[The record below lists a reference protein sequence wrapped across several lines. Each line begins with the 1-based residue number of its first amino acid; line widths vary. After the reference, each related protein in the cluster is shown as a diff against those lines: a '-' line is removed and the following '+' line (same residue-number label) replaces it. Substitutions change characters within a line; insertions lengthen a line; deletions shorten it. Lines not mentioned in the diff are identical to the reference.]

1 LALQKIIFRP
11 GINREGTDYSNEG
24 GWFNSNLV
32 RFRKGLPEKIGGWTK
47 NTTNTFKSTGRALH
61 AWVSLAGTKFIGLGA
76 TWKYYILEGAN
87 FYDITPIRVT
97 TGANEISFAKVAN
110 GDATLTVTD
119 TAHGA
124 VQNDFVTYSGC
135 VSLGGNITA
144 NVLNQEYQI
153 ATIVNSNSYTIEAK
167 DTNGDEV
174 TAAAGDSGDGQG
186 TIIGAY
192 QINVGLDVYAP
203 STGWGVGTW
212 GSGTFGSSSALD
224 FSSQLRLWSHDN
236 FGEDL
241 VINPRMGGVYYWD
254 TSAKTLG
261 TDRAAALSDLSGAN
275 LAPTKALQVLVSD
288 IDRHV
293 ICFGADPLNDGGTA
307 RTGTIDPMFIA
318 WSDQENI
325 TEWEPKAT
333 NTAGSFRLSAGSA
346 IVGATRARQETL
358 IWTDT
363 SLYAMSFVGQ
373 PFTFSVNLVNEG
385 VGLVGPNAMINTPK
399 GVFWMDKKGFYSYGG
414 NIQQL
419 QCSVDAYVFGD
430 LNQTQNYQIFG
441 FVNKAFDEVGWFYCS
456 GESTVLDRYV
466 VYNYEEGTWVIGNL
480 TRTCWLDEGIF
491 ADPKATYSSSDVGY
505 LYDHETGNDADGSAM
520 TDVFIESSD
529 FDIDP
534 AGDQFQFIS
543 KIIPDI
549 KFTGS
554 GSTGTGGQTA
564 EIVLKKRNYPGEDLT
579 TAVTGSCTSNTTKI
593 DTRVR
598 GRQAVL
604 RIQSND
610 DDTTKT
616 GMSFR
621 VGAMRLDIK
630 PDGMR

>member
-1 LALQKIIFRP
+1 MALQKIIFRP
-11 GINREGTDYSNEG
+11 GINKEGTDYSNEG

-32 RFRKGLPEKIGGWTK
+32 RFRKGLPEKIGGWAK
-47 NTTNTFKSTGRALH
+47 TTTSSFKSTGRALH

-76 TWKYYILEGAN
+76 TWKYYILEGSG
-87 FYDITPIRVT
+87 FYDITPIRATTSAGDVT
-97 TGANEISFAKVAN
+97 FSATN
-110 GDATLTVTD
+110 GDATITVAD
-119 TAHGA
+119 TSHGA
-124 VQNDFVTYSGC
+124 VQNDFVTFSGAA
-135 VSLGGNITA
+135 SLGGNITA
-144 NVLNQEYQI
+144 AVLNQEYQI
-153 ATIVNSNSYTIEAK
+153 ATIVNANSYTIEAK
-167 DTNGDEV
+167 DTSDTTV
-174 TAAAGDSGDGQG
+174 TANSSDTGNGGSS
-186 TIIGAY
+186 TVGAY
-192 QINVGLDVYAP
+192 QINVGLDVYVP
-203 STGWGVGTW
+203 STGWGIGTW
-212 GSGTFGSSSALD
+212 GSGTFGSAGTLGLTN
-224 FSSQLRLWSHDN
+224 QLRLWSHDN

-241 VINPRMGGVYYWD
+241 VINPRMGGIYYWD

-261 TDRAAALSDLSGAN
+261 TDRAVALSDLSGAN
-275 LAPTKALQVLVSD
+275 LTPTKALQVLVSD

-325 TEWEPKAT
+325 TEWEPKST

-399 GVFWMDKKGFYSYGG
+399 GIFWMDKKGFYSYGG

-419 QCSVDAYVFGD
+419 QCSVDAYVFSD

-491 ADPKATYSSSDVGY
+491 PDPKATYSSSDVGY

-610 DDTTKT
+610 DDTSKT

>member
-1 LALQKIIFRP
+1 LALQKIIFKP

-32 RFRKGLPEKIGGWTK
+32 RFRKGLPEKIGGWQK
-47 NTTNTFKSTGRALH
+47 STTNTFKSTGRALH

-76 TWKYYILEGAN
+76 TWKYYILEGSG
-87 FYDITPIRVT
+87 FYDITPIRATTSAGDVT
-97 TGANEISFAKVAN
+97 FSATN
-110 GDATLTVTD
+110 GDATITVAD
-119 TAHGA
+119 TSHGA
-124 VQNDFVTYSGC
+124 VQNDFVTFSGAAT
-135 VSLGGNITA
+135 LGGLITA
-144 NVLNQEYQI
+144 SVLNQEYQI
-153 ATIVNSNSYTIEAK
+153 ATIVNANSYTVEAK
-167 DTNGDEV
+167 DTDGATV
-174 TAAAGDSGDGQG
+174 TANSSDVGNGGSSVV
-186 TIIGAY
+186 GAY
-192 QINVGLDVYAP
+192 QINVGLDVYVP
-203 STGWGVGTW
+203 STGWGIGTW
-212 GSGTFGSSSALD
+212 GSGTFGSAGTLGLTN
-224 FSSQLRLWSHDN
+224 QLRLWSHDN

-241 VINPRMGGVYYWD
+241 VINPRMGGIYYWD

-261 TDRAAALSDLSGAN
+261 TDRAVSLSDLSGAN
-275 LAPTKALQVLVSD
+275 LPPTKALQVLVSD

-307 RTGTIDPMFIA
+307 RTGTLDPMFIA

-325 TEWEPKAT
+325 SEWEPKAT

-346 IVGATRARQETL
+346 IVGAVRARQETL

-385 VGLVGPNAMINTPK
+385 VGLVGPNAMINSPK
-399 GVFWMDKKGFYSYGG
+399 GVFWMDKKGFYAYGG

-419 QCSVDAYVFGD
+419 PCSVDAYVFSD

-441 FVNKAFDEVGWFYCS
+441 FLNKAFDEVGWFYCS
-456 GESTVLDRYV
+456 GNSTVLDRYV

-491 ADPKATYSSSDVGY
+491 PVPKATHSSSDVGY

-534 AGDQFQFIS
+534 AGEQFQFIS

-554 GSTGTGGQTA
+554 GSTGTEGQTA
-564 EIVLKKRNYPGEDLT
+564 EVVLKKRNYPGEDLT
-579 TAVTGSCTSNTTKI
+579 TATTSSCTSNTTKI

-621 VGAMRLDIK
+621 VGAMRLDVK

>member
-1 LALQKIIFRP
+1 MALQKIIFRP

-87 FYDITPIRVT
+87 FYDITPIRSTTSAGDVT
-97 TGANEISFAKVAN
+97 FSATN
-110 GDATLTVTD
+110 GDATITVAD

-124 VQNDFVTYSGC
+124 VQNDFVTFSGAAT
-135 VSLGGNITA
+135 LGGLITA

-153 ATIVNSNSYTIEAK
+153 ATIVNANSYTVEAK
-167 DTNGDEV
+167 DTDGATV
-174 TAAAGDSGDGQG
+174 TANASDSGNGG
-186 TIIGAY
+186 SSTVGAY

-224 FSSQLRLWSHDN
+224 FSNQLRLWSHDN

-261 TDRAAALSDLSGAN
+261 TDRAVALSDLSGAN

-346 IVGATRARQETL
+346 IVGAVRARQETL

-385 VGLVGPNAMINTPK
+385 VGLVGPNAMVNTPK
-399 GVFWMDKKGFYSYGG
+399 GVFWMDKKGFYTYTG

-419 QCSVDAYVFGD
+419 QCSVDAYIFND

-456 GESTVLDRYV
+456 EDSTVLDRYV

-480 TRTCWLDEGIF
+480 TRTCWLDEGIYP
-491 ADPKATYSSSDVGY
+491 DPKATYSSSDVGY

-534 AGDQFQFIS
+534 AGEQFQFIS

-610 DDTTKT
+610 DDTSKT

-621 VGAMRLDIK
+621 LGAMRLDIK